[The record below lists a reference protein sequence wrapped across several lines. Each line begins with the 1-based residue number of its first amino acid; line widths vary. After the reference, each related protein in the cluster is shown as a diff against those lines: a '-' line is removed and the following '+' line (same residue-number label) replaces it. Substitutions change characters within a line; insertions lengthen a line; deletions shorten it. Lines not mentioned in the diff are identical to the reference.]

1 MLGWLGFFV
10 ENLSLLYHFSY
21 NLDAGPGSNGEISS
35 IVFITHVD
43 CSTMT
48 ICEGKSIRINL
59 TLIKLNSNTNLS
71 FVFIFAKLML
81 FYKKQLLTI
90 PNIF

>member
-1 MLGWLGFFV
+1 MLGQLGFCI
-10 ENLSLLYHFSY
+10 EMLSLLYHFSY

-48 ICEGKSIRINL
+48 ICEGESFRINL
-59 TLIKLNSNTNLS
+59 TLSNSNTNLS
-71 FVFIFAKLML
+71 SIFILTKLML

-90 PNIF
+90 PNMF

>member
-1 MLGWLGFFV
+1 MTDMSNVGPVRFFV
-10 ENLSLLYHFSY
+10 EKLSLLYHFFY

-48 ICEGKSIRINL
+48 ICEGESVKI
-59 TLIKLNSNTNLS
+59 
-71 FVFIFAKLML
+71 
-81 FYKKQLLTI
+81 
-90 PNIF
+90 

>member
-1 MLGWLGFFV
+1 MRACEVNSFVYLMAPGARNQGGREVETTPWCMTDMSNVWLVRFFI
-10 ENLSLLYHFSY
+10 EKFSLSYIFSY

-48 ICEGKSIRINL
+48 ICEGESVKI
-59 TLIKLNSNTNLS
+59 
-71 FVFIFAKLML
+71 
-81 FYKKQLLTI
+81 
-90 PNIF
+90 

>member
-1 MLGWLGFFV
+1 MRACEVNSFVHLKPGWGWGGEVETTPWCMTDMSNVWLVRFFI
-10 ENLSLLYHFSY
+10 EKFSLSYIFSY

-48 ICEGKSIRINL
+48 ICEGESVKI
-59 TLIKLNSNTNLS
+59 
-71 FVFIFAKLML
+71 
-81 FYKKQLLTI
+81 
-90 PNIF
+90 

>member
-1 MLGWLGFFV
+1 MTDMSNVGPASFF
-10 ENLSLLYHFSY
+10 LQKKLCLLHNFPY

-48 ICEGKSIRINL
+48 ICEGESFRINL
-59 TLIKLNSNTNLS
+59 TI
-71 FVFIFAKLML
+71 
-81 FYKKQLLTI
+81 
-90 PNIF
+90 

>member
-1 MLGWLGFFV
+1 MLGQLGFFV
-10 ENLSLLYHFSY
+10 EKLSLLYNFSY

-48 ICEGKSIRINL
+48 ICEGESFRINL
-59 TLIKLNSNTNLS
+59 TLIKSNSNTNLS
-71 FVFIFAKLML
+71 SIFMFTKLML